1 MRRALFPAPLL
12 SAALFVMWLLLNE
25 SLAAGELLLAAVVAI
40 AAPWLSAPL
49 RPVPVRIRRPR
60 ALLQLFGR
68 VVHDVVVSNAQVAW
82 RVVAPRSRPPRA
94 AFVAVPLELR
104 DPSALAALAVITT
117 ITPGTAWS
125 ELALDRSVLLL
136 HVFDV
141 EDESAFVAHFKAR
154 YEEPLL
160 EIFE

>member
-1 MRRALFPAPLL
+1 MRRPFFPAPLL
-12 SAALFVMWLLLNE
+12 SAALFVLWLLLNE
-25 SLAAGELLLAAVVAI
+25 SLAAGELVLGAVVAI

-49 RPVPVRIRRPR
+49 RPVPVRIRHPWV
-60 ALLQLFGR
+60 ALRLFAR
-68 VVHDVVVSNAQVAW
+68 VVQDVVVSNVQVAW
-82 RVVAPRSRPPRA
+82 QVVVPRSRPPRA

-104 DPSALAALAVITT
+104 DPNALAALAVITT

-141 EDESAFVAHFKAR
+141 DDEPAFIAHFKAR
-154 YEEPLL
+154 YEEPLR

>member
-1 MRRALFPAPLL
+1 MRRPFFPAPLL
-12 SAALFVMWLLLNE
+12 SAALFVLWLVLNE
-25 SLAAGELLLAAVVAI
+25 SLAAGELVLGAVVAI
-40 AAPWLSAPL
+40 ATPWLSAPL
-49 RPVPVRIRRPR
+49 RPVPVRVRRPWVVLR
-60 ALLQLFGR
+60 LCAR
-68 VVHDVVVSNAQVAW
+68 VAQDVVVSNVEVAW
-82 RVVAPRSRPPRA
+82 RIVARRSQPRA

-104 DPSALAALAVITT
+104 DPNALAALAVITT

-141 EDESAFVAHFKAR
+141 DDETAFIAHFKAR
-154 YEEPLL
+154 YEGPLR